1 MASLSSNKDIFR
13 KHFGQSGN
21 QIDPSGGEFDAP
33 NDFFMNEIGRDSGP
47 FKVSVA
53 KKLSQ
58 LKDQEFAVTKAKANS
73 NNINLVHSQKNRID
87 SQEDRLKP
95 LSKNDISSLASI
107 NPVDYAE
114 MGSGGPGTAADDQ
127 RVHEAAYVAEKW
139 KAALDQGFQNLK
151 TQCYYVLAK
160 KINQKEIQ
168 VKPIKIQETLIA
180 ELEQVK
186 TYKMDSDGKL
196 MVLPKD
202 KVKEILGRSPDM
214 SDAIMMRMYYEI
226 GNTGEYYVY

>member
-73 NNINLVHSQKNRID
+73 NNINLVHSQKGRID
-87 SQEDRLKP
+87 SQEDNE
-95 LSKNDISSLASI
+95 SYDIS
-107 NPVDYAE
+107 
-114 MGSGGPGTAADDQ
+114 
-127 RVHEAAYVAEKW
+127 
-139 KAALDQGFQNLK
+139 
-151 TQCYYVLAK
+151 
-160 KINQKEIQ
+160 
-168 VKPIKIQETLIA
+168 TL
-180 ELEQVK
+180 
-186 TYKMDSDGKL
+186 GN
-196 MVLPKD
+196 D
-202 KVKEILGRSPDM
+202 KVTFAGVNDQ
-214 SDAIMMRMYYEI
+214 
-226 GNTGEYYVY
+226 